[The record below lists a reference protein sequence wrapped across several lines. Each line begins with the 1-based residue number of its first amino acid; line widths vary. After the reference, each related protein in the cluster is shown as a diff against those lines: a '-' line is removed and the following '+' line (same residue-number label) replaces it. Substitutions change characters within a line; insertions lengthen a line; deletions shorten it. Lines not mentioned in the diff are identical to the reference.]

1 MDVGISSSC
10 AGNRFL
16 RFGRNILG
24 DVVPRWSPLPSLFS
38 YQNWTGDYGAPF
50 CPSQTQCTAT
60 ALAVHCNRSCSALHP
75 SLQCT
80 ASSTLIRATFPAS
93 TCIRPCKYVRPRKIS
108 EWMEPSVEMRGSEKL
123 PERGL
128 VWIKRKVYKV
138 YRGKDALRRNT
149 DCTRCLFH
157 IRFLDFSEQVA
168 GKDE

>member
-1 MDVGISSSC
+1 MCQKSFSAVRQKYPGGCSAPMESSSLP
-10 AGNRFL
+10 FL
-16 RFGRNILG
+16 LSRIGLAIT
-24 DVVPRWSPLPSLFS
+24 VC
-38 YQNWTGDYGAPF
+38 QF

-80 ASSTLIRATFPAS
+80 ASSTLIHATFPAS

-149 DCTRCLFH
+149 GCTGCLFH
-157 IRFLDFSEQVA
+157 IRFLDFSE
-168 GKDE
+168 